1 MAGNASTRA
10 KNKYAASNYD
20 SLRIVVPKGSKAIIK
35 AAAERATGGSINGYV
50 KHAINEQLKKDGF
63 AVMQKPNEE
72 TDT

>member
-35 AAAERATGGSINGYV
+35 AAAEQPTGGSINGYV

-63 AVMQKPNEE
+63 TEMQKQGNDEE
-72 TDT
+72 

>member
-1 MAGNASTRA
+1 MAGNASTRD

-35 AAAERATGGSINGYV
+35 AAAEQATGGSINGYV

-63 AVMQKPNEE
+63 TAVQKPSEE
-72 TDT
+72 ADT

>member
-20 SLRIVVPKGSKAIIK
+20 SLRIVVPKGSKAIK
-35 AAAERATGGSINGYV
+35 AAAEQATGGSINGYV

-63 AVMQKPNEE
+63 TAVQKPSEE
-72 TDT
+72 ADT

>member
-20 SLRIVVPKGSKAIIK
+20 SLRIVVPTGSKAFIK
-35 AAAERATGGSINGYV
+35 AAAEQTTGGSINGYV

-63 AVMQKPNEE
+63 TEMQKQGNDEE
-72 TDT
+72 